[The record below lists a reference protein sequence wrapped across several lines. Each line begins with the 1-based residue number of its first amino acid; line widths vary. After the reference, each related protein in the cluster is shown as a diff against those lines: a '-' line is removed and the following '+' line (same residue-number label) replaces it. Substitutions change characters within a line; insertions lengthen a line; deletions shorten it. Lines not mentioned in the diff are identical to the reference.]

1 MKKAVIAWG
10 RMNPVTSGHEKL
22 VNKVKS
28 VARRE
33 RGEPQIYLSHT
44 QNAKK
49 DPLQYK
55 DKIAMTKKAF
65 GSVMKQSASRTLIQL
80 MQELQKAGFTEITM
94 VAGSDRVS
102 EYNTLLNKYNGKDY
116 TFDKIKVVSAGER
129 DPDAEGAAGMS
140 ATKLRKAATDGKFDD
155 YTDDRGKKQLGFKS
169 GLPKELQGADAKKLY
184 KLVRK
189 GLLVEETESILEEE
203 LEDFTDEELEEFV
216 NEVEDWEE
224 LDEEYIEERAPLTL
238 QQRIKKA
245 RIMKRLAPKLKRQRQ
260 IKKFR
265 MAPTERLVQRAR
277 KLARNLLR
285 KKMAGKRGENYNKLS
300 ASQKIQ
306 VDQLIQK
313 KASSVERIAKR
324 LLPMVRKK
332 EIERIRSAHSSKNEN
347 VEVLQA
353 AFDYFAESTKT
364 PQDSDIADRKGT
376 QPKRYHSGLSKSTK
390 AARDAHFK
398 KGAKMDDNN
407 PAAYKPAPGDAT
419 AKTKQSK
426 YTKKYKELFGE
437 QDALDRTQ
445 ERIKRENEANKRRH
459 DRQLDRARSQDARAG
474 VRKASQ
480 DNRGVRSSV
489 SEAYELTEK
498 SMDALKKKA
507 AKSGVSYGTLKKVY
521 DRGVAAWRTGHRPGT
536 TPQQWGYARVN
547 AFITK
552 KKAGNL
558 NHDKD
563 LANEYVPEERK
574 GKQLVHHGETTKN
587 FDICPSALKAFDDN
601 QKAGMGDKDGF
612 HDAVVAVDKYLGFE
626 KSLTQKGSASEAD
639 MARMKAMVNIAKQK
653 ISDAGLPGHDYHQ
666 VHIDAVKELM
676 KEVKEGDGLWHN
688 IHKKRREGRAPRKP
702 YSKGAP
708 TKQDF
713 KNASENF
720 QDGKNPQDK
729 GDAARHGLKGKT
741 KAQLKKIRSSKT
753 ASKRKKQLAH
763 WMINMHH
770 NEEHGAGEEGTD
782 KLVKKYKK
790 DTPQ

>member
-10 RMNPVTSGHEKL
+10 RMNPVTSGHEQL

-55 DKIAMTKKAF
+55 DKIVMTKKAF

-80 MQELQKAGFTEITM
+80 MQELQKAGFTEVTM

-116 TFDKIKVVSAGER
+116 TFDKIKVVSAGQR
-129 DPDAEGAAGMS
+129 DPDAEGTAGMS
-140 ATKLRKAATDGKFDD
+140 ATKLRQAAVDGDEKTF
-155 YTDDRGKKQLGFKS
+155 TS
-169 GLPKELQGADAKKLY
+169 GVPSSLSKPDTKKLY

-189 GLLVEETESILEEE
+189 GLLVEEIESILEEE
-203 LEDFTDEELEEFV
+203 LEDFTDEELEEFI

-353 AFDYFAESTKT
+353 AFDYLTEAAKT
-364 PQDSDIADRKGT
+364 PQDSDITDRKGT

-390 AARDAHFK
+390 TARDAHFK

-419 AKTKQSK
+419 AKTKPSK

-445 ERIKRENEANKRRH
+445 ERIKREKETNKRRH

-480 DNRGVRSSV
+480 DNRGVSSSV

-498 SMDALKKKA
+498 SMDALKNKA

-612 HDAVVAVDKYLGFE
+612 H
-626 KSLTQKGSASEAD
+626 AS
-639 MARMKAMVNIAKQK
+639 
-653 ISDAGLPGHDYHQ
+653 
-666 VHIDAVKELM
+666 HIC
-676 KEVKEGDGLWHN
+676 
-688 IHKKRREGRAPRKP
+688 
-702 YSKGAP
+702 
-708 TKQDF
+708 F
-713 KNASENF
+713 
-720 QDGKNPQDK
+720 
-729 GDAARHGLKGKT
+729 
-741 KAQLKKIRSSKT
+741 
-753 ASKRKKQLAH
+753 
-763 WMINMHH
+763 
-770 NEEHGAGEEGTD
+770 
-782 KLVKKYKK
+782 
-790 DTPQ
+790 